1 MKIGKK
7 IVTIFLCV
15 LLAFT
20 VVQPASLKARA
31 YSTAYPNTWVNTGNQ
46 IEDLIGVAMTQVGY
60 YGNTSTGTKYGAW
73 YGMTYQQWC
82 AMFVSWCANQAGIPT
97 SVIHKNAKANNFR
110 LSGTYHY
117 KSGYVPKRGDL
128 VLYNPMTGGY
138 SGSYYWPDKNADGTY
153 KSSSHVAIVCSYDA
167 STGKIWVV
175 HGNSTGD
182 KVCYNSISVS
192 SNAIQAF
199 VTPFYTTGESSGPA
213 YDYVNG
219 TNVNMRSGPGTSYD
233 KIAQYNIGTYV
244 EILESAKN
252 SSGEI
257 WYKVKVIGTGTVGY
271 IISDYITIV
280 PKEEKPEEEPEE
292 NIPATPI
299 AYGYVNGS
307 NVRLRSGPSTSDNI
321 LGKFDEGTKV
331 EILDTVKNSSGE
343 TWYKLKITDTAEVG
357 YIRNDLVT
365 VEETKTSITVS
376 YNLNGGSG
384 EIDAQTTEDGN
395 IILSDSVPER
405 EGYYFLGW
413 SDTQQGEAKYLS
425 SNSYTFS
432 ASLTLYAVWKEY
444 ILGDCDLNGTV
455 NASDLAVMK
464 IALSSSEE
472 ISSAA
477 DINSDGSVNAADLA
491 ILKLLL
497 AGG

>member
-31 YSTAYPNTWVNTGNQ
+31 YSTDYPNTWVNTGNQ

-60 YGNTSTGTKYGAW
+60 YGNTSTGTKYGEW
-73 YGMTYQQWC
+73 YGMTYAQWC

-97 SVIHKNAKANNFR
+97 TVIHKNAKANNFR

-117 KSGYVPKRGDL
+117 KSGYIPQRGDL
-128 VLYNPMTGGY
+128 VLYNPMTSGY
-138 SGSYYWPDKNADGTY
+138 SGSYYWPGKNADGTY
-153 KSSSHVAIVCSYDA
+153 SSSSHVAIVCSYDA

-182 KVCYNSISVS
+182 KVCYNSIAVS

-233 KIAQYNIGTYV
+233 KIAQYNIGTSV
-244 EILESAKN
+244 EILDTVTNSAK
-252 SSGEI
+252 ET
-257 WYKVKVIGTGTVGY
+257 WYQVKVIGTGTVGY
-271 IISDYITIV
+271 IRSDFITIV
-280 PKEEKPEEEPEE
+280 PKDETEEE
-292 NIPATPI
+292 TPKEDTDTVEKV
-299 AYGYVNGS
+299 YGYINGS
-307 NVRLRSGPSTSDNI
+307 NVRLRSGPSTNDDI

-331 EILDTVKNSSGE
+331 EILDTVINSSGE
-343 TWYKLKITDTAEVG
+343 TWYKLKITNTAEVG

-365 VEETKTSITVS
+365 LEETKTSITVS

-395 IILSDSVPER
+395 ITLTDSVPHK
-405 EGYYFLGW
+405 EGHYFMGW
-413 SDTQQGEAKYLS
+413 SDSQQGSVKYS
-425 SNSYTFS
+425 SGENYTFG
-432 ASLTLYAVWKEY
+432 ASVTLYAVWKEH
-444 ILGDCDLNGTV
+444 IPGDCDLNGTV
-455 NASDLAVMK
+455 NATDLAMLK
-464 IALSSSEE
+464 IILSSSGD

-477 DINSDGSVNAADLA
+477 DINRDGIVNAADLA
-491 ILKLLL
+491 ILKLQL
-497 AGG
+497 AGA